1 MSFRP
6 AITLASTLLLAA
18 CASTPGI
25 PDTVYHRL
33 PAPGATTSLVEPFTR
48 PILVEAFR
56 ADGIHIDQALVY
68 SLEADARELRTY
80 HYQLWAEPPSR
91 LLQQRL
97 INVLRTARAADIV
110 TDRLAAHADALRVEG
125 RIEAFERIQRGAGWE
140 VAVSLELRV
149 DSGATQPLLLRHY
162 RETRPAAGTAIADST
177 RAMGEALDAAFAR
190 FLTDLDATRER

>member
-1 MSFRP
+1 MSVRIST
-6 AITLASTLLLAA
+6 AIAFALLLAA

-33 PAPGATTSLVEPFTR
+33 PEAAGPTALPTAFAR
-48 PILVEAFR
+48 PILVEPFR

-68 SLEADARELRTY
+68 SLDGEGRELRTY

-97 INVLRTARAADIV
+97 IATLRAAQASALV
-110 TDRLAAHADALRVEG
+110 TDRLVARADALRIEG

-140 VAVSLELRV
+140 VAVALELRV
-149 DSGATQPLLLRHY
+149 DDGSAQPLLLRHY
-162 RETRPAAGTAIADST
+162 REQRPAAGVAISDST
-177 RAMGEALDAAFAR
+177 RAMGEALDAAFAS
-190 FLTDLDATRER
+190 FLIDLAEARPQ